1 MIQIQNLDHHYG
13 RFHALRNINI
23 TIPHGSIAGFIGPNG
38 AGKSTLLKILAGFLT
53 PSAGEVFIDEIS
65 LSQHPIEARKK
76 IGYMPETPY
85 LYREMRVSEYLDFI
99 GNLKGLSASAR
110 KKEKETLIVKC
121 GLEKIHRKLIGKLSK
136 GNRQRV
142 TLAQALLGGS
152 TIILLDE
159 PTSAMDPA
167 QVIEI
172 RNFIKNLKG
181 SATVLMSSHILSEV
195 SQICDYIIFIRDGQI
210 QHQGAT
216 QAVAEL
222 STGKAS
228 DILVRFASI
237 EESWITLFSVL
248 PGAEFL
254 ERTGCV
260 LRMRIHDENS
270 FFPCLFQLI
279 VEKRFPLREIVSSEN
294 QLESLFQVEGQNE
307 ARL

>member
-1 MIQIQNLDHHYG
+1 MIQIQNLNHHYG

-23 TIPHGSIAGFIGPNG
+23 TIPQGSIAGFIGPNG

-53 PSAGEVFIDEIS
+53 PSSGEVFIDDIS

-99 GNLKGLSASAR
+99 GSLKGLSASVR
-110 KKEKETLIVKC
+110 KKEKENLIVKC

-142 TLAQALLGGS
+142 TLAQALLGNS
-152 TIILLDE
+152 TVILLDE

-172 RNFIKNLKG
+172 RNFIKSLKG

-216 QAVAEL
+216 QSVAEL
-222 STGKAS
+222 SGKTS
-228 DILVRFASI
+228 EVRVCFSNM
-237 EESWITLFSVL
+237 EESWIDLLKAL
-248 PGAEFL
+248 PGGEFL

-279 VEKRFPLREIVSSEN
+279 VEKRLPLREIVSGEN
-294 QLESLFQVEGQNE
+294 QLEALFQSEV
-307 ARL
+307 RS